1 MEIVRLPNE
10 NEEKF
15 IFRIGQLKD
24 QGLISESWDEIAD
37 IINTEFKLP
46 ETCDELLKEAGGES
60 KIDGKPRE
68 GLVFRDLNG
77 ENSFKA
83 VDNEFIV
90 KYHSN

>member
-1 MEIVRLPNE
+1 MITIKSKREI
-10 NEEKF
+10 
-15 IFRIGQLKD
+15 
-24 QGLISESWDEIAD
+24 
-37 IINTEFKLP
+37 
-46 ETCDELLKEAGGES
+46 ELLKEAGGES